1 MHARVSLRLPAH
13 RKLFPVGRVH
23 QPQRARECNLRRL
36 LALLVCETQELL
48 EGDTFMNLC
57 KSLMTILFAVLFF
70 AAAGCSQQVLAQASP
85 TVSQTD
91 KQEDETNLDTQLYL
105 LVATNQE
112 VDDAKLPAT
121 LDPVVKQLRA
131 SLPFK
136 NYRLAATLINR
147 VKNDGRLNLKW
158 IGGPMGPSGAVSS
171 TTPSFNEFKV
181 NNVKLFRNAA
191 GRRLVR
197 MEGFGFGV
205 RIPIVTTSAV
215 ATNGP
220 PVAPII
226 NYESTG
232 LNTDISMGEGE
243 PVVVGTL
250 NIGPSGDAIILV
262 MSARSTSK

>member
-1 MHARVSLRLPAH
+1 MSLR
-13 RKLFPVGRVH
+13 
-23 QPQRARECNLRRL
+23 
-36 LALLVCETQELL
+36 
-48 EGDTFMNLC
+48 
-57 KSLMTILFAVLFF
+57 KSVFTILFTILFLSV
-70 AAAGCSQQVLAQASP
+70 AGCSQQVFAQSSTTA
-85 TVSQTD
+85 TEAG

-112 VDDAKLPAT
+112 VDNAKLPAV
-121 LDPVVKQLRA
+121 LEPVVKQLRA

-158 IGGPMGPSGAVSS
+158 IGGPMVPSGAVSA

-181 NNVKLFRNAA
+181 NNVKLLRDA
-191 GRRLVR
+191 GNQRRVR

-205 RIPIVTTSAV
+205 RIPIITASTV
-215 ATNGP
+215 ASNATM
-220 PVAPII
+220 APII

-232 LNTDISMGEGE
+232 LNTDISMREGE

-262 MSARSTSK
+262 MSARSTEK

>member
-1 MHARVSLRLPAH
+1 M
-13 RKLFPVGRVH
+13 
-23 QPQRARECNLRRL
+23 NLR
-36 LALLVCETQELL
+36 
-48 EGDTFMNLC
+48 
-57 KSLMTILFAVLFF
+57 KSLATILFTILFLAV
-70 AAAGCSQQVLAQASP
+70 AAGSQPVFAQTST
-85 TVSQTD
+85 TVAQSE

-105 LVATNQE
+105 LVATNQD
-112 VDDAKLPAT
+112 VDDTKLPAA

-147 VKNDGRLNLKW
+147 VKNDSRLNLKW
-158 IGGPMGPSGAVSS
+158 IGGPLVPSGAVSA

-181 NNVKLFRNAA
+181 NNVKLVAESRGQQF
-191 GRRLVR
+191 VR

-205 RIPIVTTSAV
+205 RIPIITASTV
-215 ATNGP
+215 ASNAP
-220 PVAPII
+220 MAPII

-232 LNTDISMGEGE
+232 LNTDISMREGE

-262 MSARSTSK
+262 MSARRTQR